1 MPNPETLGHNE
12 LNCEELGVSFI
23 GRLGAGVT
31 IVARDADAL
40 KRVRVDAV
48 TRCRANCR
56 YGRSFSRSG
65 CEAPWRQRRCALWT

>member
-40 KRVRVDAV
+40 K
-48 TRCRANCR
+48 
-56 YGRSFSRSG
+56 
-65 CEAPWRQRRCALWT
+65 PCA